1 MHQTIEQPVKIP
13 FNEFLRVGIIL
24 NPCIITE
31 SGQQLWIPMV
41 SFLWK
46 QLTLKMRSNFTYTFR
61 SNIDNDD
68 DDDDT
73 EDDKAL

>member
-1 MHQTIEQPVKIP
+1 
-13 FNEFLRVGIIL
+13 
-24 NPCIITE
+24 
-31 SGQQLWIPMV
+31 MV

-46 QLTLKMRSNFTYTFR
+46 QLTLNIRNNFTYTFR
-61 SNIDNDD
+61 SNNDNDD